1 LFPLCYLNLGNIIF
15 CINQFFN
22 YLVQLSLKAP
32 TINFQNLPQMSDW
45 LEHTVQVEVP
55 VSIQQ
60 VWNLWS
66 DLEQMPLWMKWI
78 DSVEVLKDNPE
89 LSRWQLAS
97 GAFKFSWLSR
107 IVNVV
112 PEQIIQWES
121 VDGLPNKGAIRF
133 YDRGSSSIV
142 KLSVAYAIPG
152 ILGKIMDDLF
162 LGKIVESTLKAD
174 MERFRVYAE
183 TKCSEG
189 IGNRE

>member
-1 LFPLCYLNLGNIIF
+1 VVKWNKPRNNSSTIKSYR
-15 CINQFFN
+15 
-22 YLVQLSLKAP
+22 LK
-32 TINFQNLPQMSDW
+32 TINFAENLPQMSDW

-55 VSIQQ
+55 LSIEQ

-78 DSVEVLKDNPE
+78 DSVEILKDNPE

-107 IVNVV
+107 IVNLV
-112 PEQIIQWES
+112 PQQIIQWES

-133 YDRGSSSIV
+133 YDRHGSSVV

-162 LGKIVESTLKAD
+162 LGKIVESTIQAD
-174 MERFRVYAE
+174 MERFRDYALK
-183 TKCSEG
+183 TAQS
-189 IGNRE
+189 